1 LTPFDG
7 VWFWVRFR
15 SEGSTHSYKRW
26 IDGDEEPAAWTFT
39 RIDTGYVGAGAV
51 GIEVSNPSPTAHLD
65 IDFFGVGF
73 DGDVAPTGLPDPEAE
88 IDATTTAEAEIAG
101 FHPPT
106 ATIGTETGDATA
118 SVEAT
123 YTLVFVADLGL
134 QAAGAASQF
143 EVLHAS
149 GILAAV
155 AGNTE
160 GAVATLSLVHV
171 PAIAGAVAALC
182 ENAESTI
189 TGNLLALVFGD
200 VDATTADAA
209 LVLALS
215 ITFDVVAGAVTAPQP
230 SIVGLVGMEFPL
242 NGTAFALSPE
252 IDSALTAEYQS
263 YLQGLVLPVPTAYGT
278 ATYELTLQGV
288 T

>member
-1 LTPFDG
+1 
-7 VWFWVRFR
+7 VWFWSRFK
-15 SEGSTHSYKRW
+15 SEGGFHYTKCW
-26 IDGDEEPAAWTFT
+26 NDGDGEPTGWEQTINETSYSGPGSVGIYFQ
-39 RIDTGYVGAGAV
+39 DTWSGAV
-51 GIEVSNPSPTAHLD
+51 LEVD
-65 IDFFGVGF
+65 CFGVGF
-73 DGDVAPTGLPDPEAE
+73 GGESAPTERIYPEAE
-88 IDATTTAEAEIAG
+88 IDATTTAISDIAG

-106 ATIGTETGDATA
+106 VTIVAETGDATA

-171 PAIAGAVAALC
+171 PSITGAVAALC

-189 TGNLLALVFGD
+189 TGALPTLVFVD
-200 VDATTADAA
+200 VDATTSDAA

-230 SIVGLVGMEFPL
+230 SIVGLVDMEFPL

-252 IDSALTAEYQS
+252 IDSALTAEYRS
-263 YLQGLVLPVPTAYGT
+263 YIQGLVLPVPTAYGT

>member
-1 LTPFDG
+1 
-7 VWFWVRFR
+7 VWFWSRFK
-15 SEGSTHSYKRW
+15 SEGGFHYTKCW
-26 IDGDEEPAAWTFT
+26 NDGDGEPTGWEQTVNETSYSGPGSVGIYFQ
-39 RIDTGYVGAGAV
+39 DTWSGAV
-51 GIEVSNPSPTAHLD
+51 LEVD
-65 IDFFGVGF
+65 CFGVGF
-73 DGDVAPTGLPDPEAE
+73 GGESAPLERLYPEAA
-88 IDATTTAEAEIAG
+88 IDATTTATAEIVG
-101 FHPPT
+101 FHT
-106 ATIGTETGDATA
+106 QTVSLSAETEDATA

-149 GILAAV
+149 GILVAV
-155 AGNTE
+155 VGNTE

-182 ENAESTI
+182 GNVESTI
-189 TGNLLALVFGD
+189 TGNLLTLVFGD
-200 VDATTADAA
+200 VDATPADAA

-215 ITFDVVAGAVTAPQP
+215 ITFDVVAGAVTAPWP

-242 NGTAFALSPE
+242 NGTAFALCPE
-252 IDSALTAEYQS
+252 IDSALTAEYRS
-263 YLQGLVLPVPTAYGT
+263 YLQDLVLPVPAAYGT